1 MIENQDFLF
10 GLRPIIEAIRSGKEM
25 DKVLIKKG
33 LVGELYHELMGLVRG
48 AGIPYQVVPL
58 EKLNRITRK
67 NHQGVVGFV
76 SLISYSPID
85 EVVQRAFEAGE
96 SPLVLILD
104 GITDVRNF
112 GAIARSAEV
121 AGVHALVIPEKGGA
135 QINADAVK
143 TSAGALMT
151 LPVCRVRNLGD
162 TAKDLQRS
170 GLRIAGASEKAE
182 KLYNEA
188 DLSGPLAIVMGS
200 EDTGIS
206 IEILKYCDELIKIP
220 QHGKIE
226 SLNVSAAAAVLIF
239 EAEKQR
245 YQAD

>member
-1 MIENQDFLF
+1 MMEKQDFLF
-10 GLRPIIEAIRSGKEM
+10 GLRPIIEAIHSGKEM

-33 LVGELYHELMGLVRG
+33 LAGELYHELMGLVRG
-48 AGIPYQVVPL
+48 SGIPYQVVPI

-67 NHQGVVGFV
+67 NHQGVVGFM
-76 SLISYSPID
+76 SLISYSPVD
-85 EVVQRAFEAGE
+85 EVIQRAFEAGE
-96 SPLVLILD
+96 SPFVMILD

-143 TSAGALMT
+143 TSAGALMN

-170 GLRIAGASEKAE
+170 GLKIVGASEKAE
-182 KLYNEA
+182 KFYHEA
-188 DLSGPLAIVMGS
+188 EMSGPLAIVMGS

-206 IEILKYCDELIKIP
+206 IEILKYCDELVKIP

-226 SLNVSAAAAVLIF
+226 SLNVSAAAAVLAF

-245 YQAD
+245 CQAD

>member
-1 MIENQDFLF
+1 MTDKQDFLF
-10 GLRPIIEAIRSGKEM
+10 GLRPIIEAIHSGKEM

-33 LVGELYHELMGLVRG
+33 LSGDLYHELMGLIRTD
-48 AGIPYQVVPL
+48 GIPYQIVPY

-67 NHQGVVGFV
+67 NHQGVVAYL
-76 SLISYSPID
+76 SLISYSPVD
-85 EVVQRAFEAGE
+85 EIIQRVFESGE

-143 TSAGALMT
+143 TSAGALMNI
-151 LPVCRVRNLGD
+151 PVCRVRKLD
-162 TAKDLQRS
+162 STTKDLQS
-170 GLRIAGASEKAE
+170 FGLKIVGASEKGE
-182 KLYNEA
+182 KLYHEA

-200 EDTGIS
+200 EDKGIS
-206 IEILKYCDELIKIP
+206 VEVMKYCDPLVKIP
-220 QHGKIE
+220 QAGKIN
-226 SLNVSAAAAVLIF
+226 SLNVSAASAVLVF
-239 EAEKQR
+239 EAVKQR
-245 YQAD
+245 YQAK